1 MKKCTGFWRI
11 KKTNVIR
18 AQVWPLECQD
28 KCFETMKC
36 FETKFLIQG
45 KDTISANFPE
55 FKFYFLFFLLDFS
68 FNLKVAENN
77 SKFSCS
83 FPVSN
88 IWTRI
93 YLSWSAINPE
103 ELKTKQKFTYI
114 SETTLQFYLFCIVVL
129 FYRGG
134 AYKKFSKIKK
144 VYCTCY
150 LFSFC
155 EFDKKDYA

>member
-1 MKKCTGFWRI
+1 
-11 KKTNVIR
+11 
-18 AQVWPLECQD
+18 
-28 KCFETMKC
+28 MKC
-36 FETKFLIQG
+36 FDTKILIQG

-55 FKFYFLFFLLDFS
+55 FKFYFLFFLLDFN

-77 SKFSCS
+77 SKFSWS
-83 FPVSN
+83 FPVTK

-93 YLSWSAINPE
+93 YLSWSAIK
-103 ELKTKQKFTYI
+103 KTKQKFTYI

-129 FYRGG
+129 FYRDG

-155 EFDKKDYA
+155 EFNKKDYA